1 MKRLAA
7 IGLAFVLLLTVL
19 LVPPFAQA
27 QGPQTWRGVCVAG
40 PDGDVAT
47 IQGFQCLIGNILSVA
62 VTGIGLAGFVMLIV
76 GAFTYQLSGG
86 SSKSA
91 ETARNTITFAIV
103 GLVVA
108 LSSFIILNMI
118 AAFTGINAVTQFTIF
133 APNTVF
139 NTP

>member
-1 MKRLAA
+1 MKRLFSFALAA
-7 IGLAFVLLLTVL
+7 LLVLLTSFA
-19 LVPPFAQA
+19 PPVALA
-27 QGPQTWRGVCVAG
+27 QGPQAWKGVCVGG
-40 PDGDVAT
+40 PQGDVAT
-47 IQGFQCLIGNILSVA
+47 IQGFQCLIGNILSVT

-108 LSSFIILNMI
+108 LSSFIILNLI
-118 AAFTGINAVTQFTIF
+118 AAFTGISTITQFTIF
-133 APNTVF
+133 SPNTVF